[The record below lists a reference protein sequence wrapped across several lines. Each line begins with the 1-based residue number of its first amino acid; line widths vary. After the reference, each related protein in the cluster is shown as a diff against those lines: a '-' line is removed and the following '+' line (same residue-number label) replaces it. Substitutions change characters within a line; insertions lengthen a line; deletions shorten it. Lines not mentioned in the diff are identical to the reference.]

1 MKDLVVSRG
10 TRYVRCSKIFA
21 EVIAKELTKAR
32 HQFNR
37 PLATLNDLAVALMH
51 MFVACVGADARLIFV
66 GERGPHRLLHVNEYN
81 MDKAFVYAMLLL
93 SRILKQQ
100 SFPSGFYDTWP
111 PVCSDPA
118 HSLAA
123 AIDGKE
129 PHLRVSQAGSSSG

>member
-32 HQFNR
+32 NQFNR
-37 PLATLNDLAVALMH
+37 PLAILNDPVVALMH
-51 MFVACVGADARLIFV
+51 MFVACVGADARLISV
-66 GERGPHRLLHVNEYN
+66 GERGPHKLLHVSEYN

-93 SRILKQQ
+93 SRILKQP

-111 PVCSDPA
+111 FVCPDPA
-118 HSLAA
+118 HSFVA
-123 AIDGKE
+123 AIDDKE